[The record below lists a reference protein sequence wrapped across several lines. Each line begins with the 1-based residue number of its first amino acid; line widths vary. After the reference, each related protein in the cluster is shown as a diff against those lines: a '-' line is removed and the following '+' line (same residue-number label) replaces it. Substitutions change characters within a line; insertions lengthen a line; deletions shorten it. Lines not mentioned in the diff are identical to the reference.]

1 MLFSNNSVKQTEVDV
16 IKKLFIGLIRI
27 YQIILSPYMGGQC
40 KYYPS
45 CSQYAILSLKKDGVF
60 LGTVKSIWRLLRCNP
75 FSKGGID
82 NP

>member
-1 MLFSNNSVKQTEVDV
+1 ML
-16 IKKLFIGLIRI
+16 KKIFIGLIRL
-27 YQIILSPYMGGQC
+27 YQITLSPYMGGQC

-45 CSQYAILSLKKDGVF
+45 CSQYALLSLEKDGVVR
-60 LGTVKSIWRLLRCNP
+60 GTAKAIWRILRCNP